1 GNNKK
6 EIWMIGVRWV
16 RIFFTVL
23 FLFASFLNLPKGGAM
38 TIHECG
44 QSIVLPP
51 PSLEGKVSLEASLK
65 NPRSV
70 RSYTQEPLSVEDIG
84 QLLWA
89 AQGITSRQKFR
100 TAPSAGALYP
110 LEVYVACGNVK
121 DLPGGIYRYIV
132 HQHRLE
138 PVRNGDH
145 RKELASAALGQSC
158 IREAPAVIIFTGV
171 PSRITSK
178 YGQRGIQY
186 MMMEAGHAAQNVC
199 LQAVA
204 RQLGTVPVG
213 AFKENQIRETLQI
226 ADDQLPL
233 YLIPVGKTP

>member
-1 GNNKK
+1 
-6 EIWMIGVRWV
+6 
-16 RIFFTVL
+16 
-23 FLFASFLNLPKGGAM
+23 M
-38 TIHECG
+38 TIHESG
-44 QSIVLPP
+44 QSIELPP
-51 PSLEGKVSLEASLK
+51 PSMEGKMALEAALK
-65 NPRSV
+65 NRRSV
-70 RSYTQEPLSVEDIG
+70 RSYSRDPLSVEDIA

-89 AQGITSRQKFR
+89 AQGITSSQNFR

-121 DLPGGIYRYIV
+121 DLPDGIYHYIADA
-132 HQHRLE
+132 HRIEL
-138 PVRNGDH
+138 VRNGDR